1 MRNLKIVALASA
13 VLLNS
18 NASLASNADDRYIYI
33 GTELGISE
41 PVVKSFVHETDEG
54 STRMCLKQS
63 RMFGG
68 RVGYSFYPNMAVE
81 ISGTHQPKYRLGY
94 NLPATDLTP
103 FVQGKVAAGARK
115 EDPALTPAQAA
126 AYAAANYPSSG
137 IPITPDITKI
147 SANVAMLNLVYEFE
161 KQKLGLKPYVIF
173 GAGVAQVT
181 IRAKETLWQPPANL
195 AVIPGFN
202 NGPINFFK
210 VTKRK
215 QNCFAYQMGGGISKD
230 ISDNFAVDLGA
241 KLQVVKDIKIKF
253 ETLDMTTQTMKSR
266 KPIKKTIGVGEF
278 TLGFTFKIPVK

>member
-18 NASLASNADDRYIYI
+18 NATLASNADDRYLYV

-41 PVVKSFVHETDEG
+41 PVVKSFLHETKDG
-54 STRMCLKQS
+54 DTRMRLKQS

-81 ISGTHQPKYRLGY
+81 ISATHQPKYRLAY
-94 NLPATDLTP
+94 SLPATDLTAS
-103 FVQGKVAAGARK
+103 VQQQVAAGI
-115 EDPALTPAQAA
+115 AQAYGLPA
-126 AYAAANYPSSG
+126 AQAEARAKADYPSVG
-137 IPITPDITKI
+137 IPSITDVTKI
-147 SANVAMLNLVYEFE
+147 SGNVVMLNWVYEFE
-161 KQKLGLKPYVIF
+161 KQKFGLKPYVIF

-195 AVIPGFN
+195 AQIFGTAPL
-202 NGPINFFK
+202 NFFK
-210 VTKRK
+210 VTKSN
-215 QNCFAYQMGGGISKD
+215 QNCFAYQMGGGISRD

-253 ETLDMTTQTMKSR
+253 QTLDIKTKTFKPG

>member
-18 NASLASNADDRYIYI
+18 NATLASNANDRYVYI

-41 PVVKSFVHETDEG
+41 PVVKSFVHKTNEG
-54 STRMCLKQS
+54 ETRMRLKQS

-81 ISGTHQPKYRLGY
+81 ISGTHQPKYKLAY
-94 NLPATDLTP
+94 NLPANDLTSIA
-103 FVQGKVAAGARK
+103 QADATKVIMATS
-115 EDPALTPAQAA
+115 PALTPAQAA
-126 AYAAANYPSSG
+126 AAAAARYPSAG
-137 IPITPDITKI
+137 IPITPDMTKV

-161 KQKLGLKPYVIF
+161 KQKFGLKPYVIF

-181 IRAKETLWQPPANL
+181 ISAKETLWQPPANL
-195 AVIPGFN
+195 AQVFGTA
-202 NGPINFFK
+202 PIIFFR
-210 VTKRK
+210 VTKSK
-215 QNCFAYQMGGGISKD
+215 QNCFASQMGGGISKD
-230 ISDNFAVDLGA
+230 ISDNFAIDLGA
-241 KLQVVKDIKIKF
+241 KLQVVKDIKIRF